1 MDEYLKLLR
10 IFNERHHSEYKGYAC
25 ASFFDDGSGYLTY
38 MGQDIPYNYELDFS
52 YSFNNF
58 TDYQNVCLYQ

>member
-1 MDEYLKLLR
+1 MDEYLELLR
-10 IFNERHHSEYKGYAC
+10 IFNERHDSEYHGYAC
-25 ASFFDDGSGYLTY
+25 ASFYDDGSGYVTY
-38 MGQDIPYNYELDFS
+38 EDKLIPYNYELNFS